1 MGKFIN
7 PFTDFGFKKL
17 FGTEE
22 NKECLLHFIN
32 QLLEQ
37 EGEDKIT
44 SITYDNKEQLGRKV
58 SDRYAVFDIY
68 CITEKGE
75 HIIIELQNAKQKN
88 VTDRSLYYTTF
99 PIQSQGVKG
108 SWDYSI
114 NKIYSITILN
124 FTLDYL
130 KLPEDE
136 YLHTIQLYKRENK
149 MLFYD
154 KLMFIYLEMPKFK
167 KREDELTNDFEK
179 WMYFIK
185 NLERLE
191 KIPKKYRDTI
201 FEKMFVAAEIAKLDK
216 MEYRKYI
223 KSKKAINDYDNAINY
238 AREEGKLEGR
248 LEGKLEGRMEGELK
262 GKLEGKLEIVHTL
275 LKMGKPIDEIVLITG
290 LSKEQIEELGMTN

>member
-1 MGKFIN
+1 MGNFIN

-37 EGEDKIT
+37 EGEEKIT
-44 SITYDNKEQLGRKV
+44 SITYDNKEQLGRKI

-108 SWDYSI
+108 CWDYSI

-124 FTLDYL
+124 FTLDY
-130 KLPEDE
+130 P
-136 YLHTIQLYKRENK
+136 QNCR
-149 MLFYD
+149 
-154 KLMFIYLEMPKFK
+154 
-167 KREDELTNDFEK
+167 
-179 WMYFIK
+179 
-185 NLERLE
+185 
-191 KIPKKYRDTI
+191 
-201 FEKMFVAAEIAKLDK
+201 
-216 MEYRKYI
+216 
-223 KSKKAINDYDNAINY
+223 
-238 AREEGKLEGR
+238 
-248 LEGKLEGRMEGELK
+248 
-262 GKLEGKLEIVHTL
+262 
-275 LKMGKPIDEIVLITG
+275 
-290 LSKEQIEELGMTN
+290 